1 MPLHPPLLPRQ
12 TLLPLQ
18 LWRPGIVG
26 TQTQDRSCWIQPGK
40 KNDIVLVCV
49 RCKLWPDVTR
59 QSDYHQHEQ
68 EMFMLQ
74 KPR

>member
-26 TQTQDRSCWIQPGK
+26 TQIQDRSCWIQPGK
-40 KNDIVLVCV
+40 KNDIVLV
-49 RCKLWPDVTR
+49 
-59 QSDYHQHEQ
+59 
-68 EMFMLQ
+68 
-74 KPR
+74 